1 MKTACYIYTRVSTAM
16 QVDGYSLDAQKD
28 KLRKYAAF
36 QDCYVA
42 GEYSDEGK
50 SGKSVDG
57 RPEFMRML
65 RDIEDG
71 KDRISY
77 VLVFKLSRFG
87 RNAADVLS
95 SLQRMQDFGV
105 NLICVEDGID
115 SSKDSGKL
123 MISVLSAVAEIERE
137 NILVQTMEERR
148 QKAREGKWNGGFA
161 PYGYK
166 LVDGQLQIAEDEAE
180 IIKLIFD
187 KYIHTNLG
195 ANGIASW
202 LNKHGYKKKKRQNN
216 TLSAFS
222 ASFVKGVL
230 DNPVYCG
237 KLAYGR
243 RKNEKIPGKR
253 DSHIV
258 KQSDYMLYDGI
269 HDAIISEADWKE
281 ASDKRR
287 ESGFKREKTHSL
299 DHEHIL
305 SGILR
310 CPVCGAGMYGN
321 VNRKKKPDGS
331 LYRDYFYYVC
341 KHRREVDGHLCDYR
355 RQWSED
361 KVNRAVEEVIIKL
374 VQNPKFEA
382 VIREK
387 INARIDTSEIESE
400 IETLKKQRRQVL
412 GSKDRLSQQIDT
424 LDIDDRQFERKYQ
437 DMQMRLD
444 ALYNEL
450 DSIEDSILE
459 AEQRIDNIRRQKIN
473 GENVYKYLL
482 CFDRLYDKFT
492 DAEKKEFISSFVESI
507 EIYESELPDGRFL
520 KRIRFRFPVYFKGK
534 EVQEISWD
542 EDTTVETVVL
552 LTERPL
558 VLVEPC
564 GKYLESYLEAR
575 EEGREN
581 GMASDDFSS
590 APAGE
595 LLKRYDD
602 FRCGRDLPP
611 GWVAADY
618 YWLVDEDKNRF
629 IGEIGIRHG
638 LTEALRRYGGH
649 IGYAV
654 RPSEWNKGHGTLM
667 LGLALEKAR
676 DLGITTAMITC
687 DDDNAA
693 SARVMEKN
701 GFTLLDRVTNTVD
714 GRTVITRRYT
724 KNLSPGPA
732 GKGAV

>member
-1 MKTACYIYTRVSTAM
+1 MVLGHFITYYLLNIMNYWRWRMKTACYIYTRVSTAL

-36 QDCYVA
+36 QDYYVA

-65 RDIEDG
+65 RDIEEG

-87 RNAADVLS
+87 RNAADVLT

-137 NILVQTMEERR
+137 NILVQTMEGRR

-180 IIKLIFD
+180 IIQLIFD
-187 KYIHTNLG
+187 KYIHTSLG

-202 LNKHGYKKKKRQNN
+202 LNQHGYKKKKRQNN
-216 TLSAFS
+216 TLSSFS

-269 HDAIISEADWKE
+269 HDAIISEAEWKE
-281 ASDKRR
+281 ANNKRR

-331 LYRDYFYYVC
+331 SYRDYFYYVC

-361 KVNRAVEEVIIKL
+361 KVNKAVEEVIIKL
-374 VQNPKFEA
+374 VQNPKFETA
-382 VIREK
+382 IREK
-387 INARIDTSEIESE
+387 INARIDTSEIEDE
-400 IETLKKQRRQVL
+400 IATLKKQQRQVL
-412 GSKDRLSQQIDT
+412 ASKDRLSQQIDT

-437 DMQMRLD
+437 DMQIRLD

-450 DSIEDSILE
+450 DSIEDAISE

-492 DAEKKEFISSFVESI
+492 DAEKKEFISSFVESV

-520 KRIRFRFPVYFKGK
+520 KRIRFRFPVYFKGN
-534 EVQEISWD
+534 EVQEISWN
-542 EDTTVETVVL
+542 EDTTVETVAL
-552 LTERPL
+552 L
-558 VLVEPC
+558 
-564 GKYLESYLEAR
+564 
-575 EEGREN
+575 
-581 GMASDDFSS
+581 
-590 APAGE
+590 
-595 LLKRYDD
+595 
-602 FRCGRDLPP
+602 
-611 GWVAADY
+611 
-618 YWLVDEDKNRF
+618 NR
-629 IGEIGIRHG
+629 
-638 LTEALRRYGGH
+638 L
-649 IGYAV
+649 
-654 RPSEWNKGHGTLM
+654 SE
-667 LGLALEKAR
+667 
-676 DLGITTAMITC
+676 
-687 DDDNAA
+687 
-693 SARVMEKN
+693 
-701 GFTLLDRVTNTVD
+701 
-714 GRTVITRRYT
+714 
-724 KNLSPGPA
+724 
-732 GKGAV
+732 